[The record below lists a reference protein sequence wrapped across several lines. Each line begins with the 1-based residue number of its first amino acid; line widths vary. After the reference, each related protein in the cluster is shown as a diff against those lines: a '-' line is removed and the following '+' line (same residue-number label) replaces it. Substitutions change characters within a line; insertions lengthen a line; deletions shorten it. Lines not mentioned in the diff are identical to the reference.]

1 MNFTD
6 EEYFE
11 VVKSLVDLLPSIIG
25 PSKGFA
31 LTDTEKFVAVKQAKS
46 FNVNIE
52 VGQPVSKG
60 GIPEKVMKTRTEDEI
75 NYPKE
80 LFGVPINSRCSPIIN
95 RSTNNVLGAI
105 LCSTSLEKEHNV
117 IQMAND
123 LNTYSEQLTASAQ
136 EMASSST
143 ELSTRSQS
151 AYELIN
157 KTSMEINKMDEI
169 LNYITQISNT
179 TNMLGLNAAIEAA
192 RAGEHGKG
200 FSVVAKEIRNLATQS
215 KTSVVNIAENLK
227 IIKNDINN
235 VLEVI
240 NEFMSTSET
249 QAAQSEELSSSS
261 VGINELFSKLLEFAE
276 KLNE

>member
-25 PSKGFA
+25 PGKGFA